1 MKDAERVRRGTGDVR
16 FHVIRG
22 EQPIKQWES
31 FFSCSNIKKALINFL
46 VEEWMK
52 IDFTTQHQERI
63 LYVTN
68 SEQSFKITT
77 DSVVEII
84 SL

>member
-1 MKDAERVRRGTGDVR
+1 MKDAERVRKGTGDVR

-46 VEEWMK
+46 VEE
-52 IDFTTQHQERI
+52 
-63 LYVTN
+63 
-68 SEQSFKITT
+68 
-77 DSVVEII
+77 
-84 SL
+84 